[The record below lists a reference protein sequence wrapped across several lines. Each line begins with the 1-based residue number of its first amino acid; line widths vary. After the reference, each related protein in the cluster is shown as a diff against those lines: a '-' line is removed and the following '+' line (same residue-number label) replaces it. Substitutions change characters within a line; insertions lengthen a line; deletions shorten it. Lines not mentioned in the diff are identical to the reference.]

1 MHVIAE
7 VIAASK
13 EFISGDSVIVALKPS
28 SMALSTGKVTLII
41 GPSGSGKTTLLSLIG
56 CVIYPSSG
64 EVIIDGIRTS
74 GLSARN
80 MAGIRLNKIGFIFKS
95 FSSDSL

>member
-1 MHVIAE
+1 MPVIAE

-41 GPSGSGKTTLLSLIG
+41 GPSGSGKTTLLRYLAIS
-56 CVIYPSSG
+56 C
-64 EVIIDGIRTS
+64 
-74 GLSARN
+74 ARRCFFTV
-80 MAGIRLNKIGFIFKS
+80 MGT
-95 FSSDSL
+95 